1 MPLPVFKGILMQSAA
16 QRLDE
21 YTKPFNKL
29 KEIGADPH
37 YFSNQLIDTLAGEV
51 ASVTSTL
58 ATVELF
64 GHYDKHGEEWLR
76 FQVAC
81 SYFYLFLIE
90 VSLDAVDCTLT
101 EKNLNLFREKVASRV
116 FIRQYADN
124 ENSSGMLEY
133 FLAFYNSNL
142 TNWYDKASLA
152 ADSTRLIDIFC
163 SWISESCNV
172 NIDRERLG
180 NNLKTMWEK
189 KIVPAM
195 TSFVKA

>member
-1 MPLPVFKGILMQSAA
+1 MQSAA

-21 YTKPFNKL
+21 YTKPFDKL
-29 KEIGADPH
+29 KGSGADPK
-37 YFSNQLIDTLAGEV
+37 YFSDQLIDRLAGEV
-51 ASVTSTL
+51 ANVTSTL

-64 GHYDKHGEEWLR
+64 GNYDKQGEEWLR

-101 EKNLNLFREKVASRV
+101 QKNLNIFREKVASRV
-116 FIRQYADN
+116 YIRQYADN

-133 FLAFYNSNL
+133 FLAFFNSNL
-142 TNWYDKASLA
+142 MLWYDRASVA
-152 ADSTRLIDIFC
+152 PDSTRLIESFC
-163 SWISESCNV
+163 SWVTESCNV
-172 NIDRERLG
+172 NIDRERFG

-189 KIVPAM
+189 KLVPAL
-195 TSFVKA
+195 TSFVKS